1 MSASAFAIAL
11 LMLGAAPGPKDAP
24 PAPEVVPPALL
35 APLEFPRVLPI
46 RRDVARTVLV
56 QVTVGVDGKTSDV
69 VLAPGDTTSPV
80 LARIAIEA
88 LTRASLRPAT
98 RAGEPIAVRIV
109 VPVTL
114 GAVTTIDEL
123 RLDGGRRELEPV
135 PTVARGIEGL
145 VLERGTRR
153 PVAGVAVTIGGG
165 TPDAREVLT
174 DEEGRFA
181 FRDVPKGRYLVE
193 VPFFDED
200 AARARVSVPGDI
212 TLRVSGDALKG
223 YRTRVSDRGTST
235 SDATRVRIP
244 VERAREIP
252 GSAGDPLKVL
262 EVLPGVARPTAAGPG
277 AGELVVRGSAPEDT
291 QFYIEGMPLQQLY
304 HFGNIFSVLQDEW
317 IDDIDFRAGGYSTEY
332 GNALG
337 GTVNVTL
344 KDLAQDGIHGHGDV
358 NIYHVAGLVTVP
370 VSKNWTLGA
379 ALRRSW
385 VDAILSSIA
394 GDNANFGTA
403 PRYYDYQARADYHPG
418 GRTRLKLLAFGSS
431 DKVVVLGS
439 RPDADNPEGSGFA
452 LGLSF
457 IQFQANANIDLSPA
471 VALTLGLATSYQQ
484 VDISNGGNSFTL
496 KADPLTL
503 RADLDARPS
512 DVVRLRGGIWA
523 EVSRFKVGI
532 ALPRPTKEGQVQL
545 PGEVLER
552 IEATEEGLGGRI
564 DGWGE
569 ASFAVAPELQLTGGF
584 RIASWLGNFSAV
596 APDLRLAAGWK
607 PIDATV
613 FTLTAG
619 LNHQAPSPDESARS
633 IGNLD
638 LLPERSAYLN
648 LGVSQRLGEV
658 FSIDLQ
664 GFWKELDQLIVPA
677 ASFGG
682 VPYENTGTGTVYGG
696 EALVRLQHP
705 ILDAWVAYT
714 LSRSRRVDR
723 PGEPE
728 RFFSFDQ
735 THVVALVAGV
745 QLGAGWRFGTRLRYS
760 TGNPFTPLEPAYFD
774 AGADVWVPRAAAAPL
789 SQRAGAFFQ
798 LDLRIDKTFL
808 FDDWRLNLYLELN
821 NTTNRANIE
830 SVQYTDDFRSR
841 DDITGLPLL
850 PSLGIRGSF

>member
-1 MSASAFAIAL
+1 MISSGFAIAL
-11 LMLGAAPGPKDAP
+11 LLLGAAPGPKGA
-24 PAPEVVPPALL
+24 PAPEPVVPPSLL
-35 APLEFPRVLPI
+35 APLEFPRALPA

-69 VLAPGDTTSPV
+69 VLAPGDTTPPA
-80 LARIAIEA
+80 LARIAIDA
-88 LTRASLRPAT
+88 LTGASLRPAT

-114 GAVTTIDEL
+114 GAATTTDEL
-123 RLDGGRRELEPV
+123 RLDSGRRELEPV
-135 PTVARGIEGL
+135 PTVARGIDGV

-153 PVAGVAVTIGGG
+153 PVAGVAVTVGGG

-174 DEEGRFA
+174 DGEGRFA
-181 FRDVPKGRYLVE
+181 FRDLPRGRYLVE

-212 TLRVSGDALKG
+212 TLRVSGEALKG

-235 SDATRVRIP
+235 TDATRVRIP

-304 HFGNIFSVLQDEW
+304 HFGNIYSVLQDEW
-317 IDDIDFRAGGYSTEY
+317 IDDIDFRAGGYATEF

-358 NIYHVAGLVTVP
+358 NVYHVAGLVTSP

-379 ALRRSW
+379 AVRRSW
-385 VDAILSSIA
+385 IDAILSSIV
-394 GDNANFGTA
+394 GDGANFGTA
-403 PRYYDYQARADYHPG
+403 PRYYDYQVRADYHPG

-431 DKVVVLGS
+431 DKVVVLGDQ
-439 RPDADNPEGSGFA
+439 PDANDPKGSGFA

-457 IQFQANANIDLSPA
+457 HQVQATANLDLSPA

-484 VDISNGGNSFTL
+484 VDINNGGNSFSL

-512 DVVRLRGGIWA
+512 DVVRLRGGLWA

-545 PGEVLER
+545 PSEVLER
-552 IEATEEGLGGRI
+552 IEATEEAFAGRL

-584 RIASWLGNFSAV
+584 RIASWLGNFAAV

-607 PIDATV
+607 PVDATV
-613 FTLTAG
+613 VTLTAG
-619 LNHQAPSPDESARS
+619 LNHQAPGPDESARS
-633 IGNLD
+633 IGNPD

-648 LGVSQRLGEV
+648 LGVSQRVGDIV
-658 FSIDLQ
+658 SIDLQ
-664 GFWKELDQLIVPA
+664 GFWKELDQLVVTTG
-677 ASFGG
+677 SFTG
-682 VPYENTGTGTVYGG
+682 VPYDSAGTGTIFGG

-705 ILDAWVAYT
+705 IVDAWVAYT

-735 THVVALVAGV
+735 THVVAFVAGV
-745 QLGAGWRFGTRLRYS
+745 QLGAGWRFGTRLRYA

-789 SQRAGAFFQ
+789 SRRAAAFFQ

-808 FDDWRLNLYLELN
+808 FDDWRLAVYLELN

-830 SVQYTDDFRSR
+830 SIQYADDYRSR
-841 DDITGLPLL
+841 DDIMSLPLT